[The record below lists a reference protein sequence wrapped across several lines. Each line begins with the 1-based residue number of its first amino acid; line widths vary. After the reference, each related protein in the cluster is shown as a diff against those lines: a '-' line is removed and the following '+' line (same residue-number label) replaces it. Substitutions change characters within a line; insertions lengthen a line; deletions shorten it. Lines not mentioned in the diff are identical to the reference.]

1 MPKTLDTILT
11 ITILVC
17 MGLLLLYG
25 HCEIK
30 KLDKTKDANT
40 VSSSI
45 AKHINHGTSPETVP
59 DNPPASEDDGVTEDD
74 DFEEYEEESDE
85 DVFIEPAEEVAIPAP
100 VPAPVTVEAK
110 YLIIAG
116 SFKSRSNAESKVEQL
131 KKMGVSS
138 EVVRLANSD
147 LFSVCIAKSETEQK
161 ANDASSKLLVH
172 HKIKSYVY
180 KVPE

>member
-30 KLDKTKDANT
+30 KLDKTKDANM
-40 VSSSI
+40 VNSSI
-45 AKHINHGTSPETVP
+45 TKHVNQGSSPETVP
-59 DNPPASEDDGVTEDD
+59 DNTTENEDDGVTEDD

-85 DVFIEPAEEVAIPAP
+85 DVFIEPLEEVAIPAP
-100 VPAPVTVEAK
+100 VPAPVAVDAK

-116 SFKSRSNAESKVEQL
+116 SFSSRSNAENKAEQL
-131 KKMGVSS
+131 EKMGVSS
-138 EVVRLANSD
+138 EIVRLANSH

-161 ANDASSKLLVH
+161 ANDASSKLLEH